1 MYFLLAPINKHKIFF
16 RNASKFLSFALDMY
30 PFLHN
35 LAGKTQMNFKNLKL
49 LMIFLLCL
57 TPPTFAETGVN
68 PPPNLSTNRS
78 LNRAEVGGLVVGQTV
93 TMNGRA
99 FYDGFASTWA
109 ELDEAGRFGVSVTE
123 RPTARLGSQIF
134 VDYGNRRMVQIALPT
149 NRSQIPA
156 ISAEIAAQ
164 VYEGILN
171 YQVAQVFGEP
181 DLARDEL

>member
-1 MYFLLAPINKHKIFF
+1 
-16 RNASKFLSFALDMY
+16 MY
-30 PFLHN
+30 PLSYH
-35 LAGKTQMNFKNLKL
+35 LAGTPQMNFKNLTWRV
-49 LMIFLLCL
+49 ILCL
-57 TPPTFAETGVN
+57 CLAPLAFAETAVN
-68 PPPNLSTNRS
+68 RSPNLSTTRS

-99 FYDGFASTWA
+99 FYDGFASAWA
-109 ELDEAGRFGVSVTE
+109 EMDEAGRFGVSIIE

-171 YQVAQVFGEP
+171 YQVAQVFGDP